1 MASRTSFTNVRIS
14 DSFGQLLI
22 IGDDSGITSSS
33 VQVFDAD
40 GTGSPLSLSTTKLTI
55 NDGANDFDIASH
67 DGTNGLKLGGTLV
80 TTSAGELNLL
90 DGLTAGAVT
99 ASKFVL
105 VDSNSDISGFRNIT
119 ATGTVQASDFTATGN
134 TTIGNASSDTV
145 AFNATLTTDIIFE
158 GSSADANELTLT
170 AGNPTGD
177 RTVTLPNATD
187 TLVGKATTDTL
198 TNKSID
204 IDNNTLTNVEVDNLK
219 SGVLDTDISSVSGS
233 DDTLASAKA
242 VKTYVDAQ
250 VTLQDLDATT
260 DSGTIAIDLDSETLT
275 IAGGEGIDTSA
286 SSNTITISVE
296 DASETNKGSA
306 TFDGTDFTVS
316 SADVTLNVERVQDIV
331 DGLSTAGEGIDI
343 TYDDSAG
350 TLTFAGE
357 DASTSNKGI
366 ASFSSDNF
374 AVSSGAVTIK
384 NDGVILATETTGDYV
399 QNITGGTGIDSTGAT
414 SGENIAHTLSIDL
427 NELTT
432 ETTIADADFI
442 AMVDATDSAS
452 GKITFENLEDAIFA
466 SVSGDLAI
474 AEDGTAT
481 IQANSV
487 ALSTDTTGN
496 YIAGISGTSNEIEV
510 SGSGSEGATATIG
523 LPDDVTIAGNLTVNG
538 TTTTIDTTN
547 LVVEDPLIKLAKN
560 NNSADSVDIGFYG
573 LYDTSGS
580 TDLYAGLFRDAN
592 DSGKFKLFKD
602 LQAEPTTTV
611 NVSGTGYAT
620 GTLVANVEGNV
631 TGTVQTASQTNI
643 TSVGTL
649 GAGAISSGFGNIDIG
664 ASNLTATGTISLGG
678 TSFNDNDISNI
689 GDISAD
695 SISSDGSTFN
705 IAMDDNQA
713 SSFSIKESSNSYITI
728 DTTNSSEKIQFHK
741 ALDIDSTSDFGS
753 NAMTNVN
760 IDSGA
765 IDGATIATSDVTV
778 GSGKTLDVSG
788 GTLTLANDQISG
800 DKVSGGTIGTTTIT
814 ALAGNLSLGD
824 NDITNVGDIN
834 VDSVSSDDGSGF
846 DLLLDDNKAT
856 ALEIKESTNAYL
868 TFVTTNS
875 GEKITLGKKLEAGS
889 VEIEGSAFDID
900 GGTIDGTDVTV
911 GSGKTLDV
919 SAGTLTL
926 ANDQISGDKVT
937 GGTIGS
943 VTITALAGALSL
955 GDNAIT
961 NVGDVALDSISADSN
976 TMDITLTDNQ
986 ATALEI
992 KESTNSYLTFVTTD
1006 SAEKITL
1013 GKKLEA
1019 GSVEIEG
1026 SAFDING
1033 GNIDGATIA
1042 TSDITVGSGKTLDVS
1057 GGTLTLANDQ
1067 ISGDKVSGGT
1077 IGTTTITA
1085 LAGALSLG
1093 DNAITNVG
1101 DIALDTI
1108 SSDAGTSIGITLGT
1122 DAGDDL
1128 IVGTDKFV
1136 VEGDTHRVGIGTATP
1151 DGSDWNGSA
1160 GLLHLYQNDTNG
1172 GIFKVESSNTTAV
1185 FSAGN
1190 NQLQAG
1196 TVDSQPFKF
1205 YTGGT
1210 LRMTIDTSGNI
1221 GATTGTN
1228 IFNAS
1233 DERLKKNIS
1242 SLSNSLDIIEK
1253 LNPVKFNWIDDFVES
1268 ENDKTLYGFI
1278 AQEVQDVFPDAVE
1291 SFTSPDKDGNPTN
1304 LIVGDKTIDKA
1315 LTVREKFLVPL
1326 LTKAIQELS
1335 EQNKSL
1341 KERITALENA

>member
-22 IGDDSGITSSS
+22 VGDDSGITSSS
-33 VQVFDAD
+33 VQIFDAD
-40 GTGSPLSLSTTKLTI
+40 GTGSPLSLSTTQLTI

-80 TTSAGELNLL
+80 TTSASELNLL
-90 DGLTAGAVT
+90 DGLTAGTVT

-119 ATGTVQASDFTATGN
+119 ATGTIQASDFTATGN

-158 GSSADANELTLT
+158 GSSADANELTLS
-170 AGNPTGD
+170 AGNPSGD
-177 RTVTLPNATD
+177 RTVTLPDATD

-204 IDNNTLTNVEVDNLK
+204 VDNNTVTNIEVDNLK

-242 VKTYVDAQ
+242 IKTYVDSQ
-250 VTLQDLDATT
+250 VTAQDLDATT

-275 IAGGEGIDTSA
+275 IAGGEGIDTSG
-286 SSNTITISVE
+286 STNTITIAGE
-296 DASETNKGSA
+296 DASTSNKGIAS
-306 TFDGTDFTVS
+306 FSSSHFTVS
-316 SADVTLNVERVQDIV
+316 SGSVSIATDSIDDTLIDFGTGTNQVNTDDLPEGSSNLYLTNERIDDRV
-331 DGLSTAGEGIDI
+331 DALATAGEGIDI

-374 AVSSGAVTIK
+374 DVSSGAVTIK
-384 NDGVILATETTGDYV
+384 NDGVILATETTGDFV

-432 ETTIADADFI
+432 ETTIADDDFI
-442 AMVDATDSAS
+442 AMVDATDSGS

-466 SVSGDLAI
+466 SVSGDVLI
-474 AEDGTAT
+474 AEDGTST

-487 ALSTDTTGN
+487 ALGTDTTGN
-496 YIAGISGTSNEIEV
+496 YVSAISGTSNEIEV
-510 SGSGSEGATATIG
+510 SGSGSETATVTIG
-523 LPDDVTIAGNLTVNG
+523 LPDDVTITGNLTVNG

-592 DSGKFKLFKD
+592 DSGKFKLFVD

-620 GTLVANVEGNV
+620 GTLVANLEGNV
-631 TGTVQTASQTNI
+631 TGTIQTASQTNI

-664 ASNLTATGTISLGG
+664 SSNLTATGTISLGG
-678 TSFNDNDISNI
+678 TSFNDNNITNVGSISL
-689 GDISAD
+689 D
-695 SISSDGSTFN
+695 SIESDGST
-705 IAMDDNQA
+705 IEVSLDDNQA
-713 SSFSIKESSNSYITI
+713 GAFSVKESSNSYITI
-728 DTTNSSEKIQFHK
+728 DTSNSSEKIQFHK
-741 ALDIDSTSDFGS
+741 ALDIDATSDFGS

-760 IDSGA
+760 IDSGS
-765 IDGATIATSDVTV
+765 IDGATIATSDITV
-778 GSGKTLDVSG
+778 GTGKTLDVSG

-814 ALAGNLSLGD
+814 ALAGDLSLGD
-824 NDITNVGDIN
+824 NAITNVGD
-834 VDSVSSDDGSGF
+834 VSLDSISA
-846 DLLLDDNKAT
+846 DNNTMDITLTDNQAT
-856 ALEIKESTNAYL
+856 ALEIKESTNVYL

-926 ANDQISGDKVT
+926 ANDQISGDKVS

-943 VTITALAGALSL
+943 ITITALAGDLSL
-955 GDNAIT
+955 GDNDIS
-961 NVGDVALDSISADSN
+961 NVGDISADSISSDGSTLN
-976 TMDITLTDNQ
+976 IAMDDNQ
-986 ATALEI
+986 ASAFSI
-992 KESTNSYLTFVTTD
+992 KESTNSYLTIDTTN
-1006 SAEKITL
+1006 SSEKIQVHQAL
-1013 GKKLEA
+1013 DIDA
-1019 GSVEIEG
+1019 VSDFGSNAMTNV
-1026 SAFDING
+1026 
-1033 GNIDGATIA
+1033 NIDSGDIA
-1042 TSDITVGSGKTLDVS
+1042 TAVTVGGSDTITEFVQDIAGGMFSGNTETGITATYQD
-1057 GGTLTLANDQ
+1057 GDNNIDLAINASQ
-1067 ISGDKVSGGT
+1067 TT
-1077 IGTTTITA
+1077 ITSLLATDIVIGEDAQTKIDFETANEIHFDADNAERLVIAGGTTTTYQPIHFSGADAVTQIVFTDSSHPANVFSIVSAEYSGGGGNKNKFKALNSTAISFETGGAERLLIDQSDAITIGQGMNF
-1085 LAGALSLG
+1085 GALHTDVTTGTGATEVFDVSDVAPANSTG
-1093 DNAITNVG
+1093 DGIYLFNIVRRG
-1101 DIALDTI
+1101 GSY
-1108 SSDAGTSIGITLGT
+1108 SSR
-1122 DAGDDL
+1122 
-1128 IVGTDKFV
+1128 F
-1136 VEGDTHRVGIGTATP
+1136 VGIFGV
-1151 DGSDWNGSA
+1151 D
-1160 GLLHLYQNDTNG
+1160 NG
-1172 GIFKVESSNTTAV
+1172 GIALINTIE
-1185 FSAGN
+1185 N
-1190 NQLQAG
+1190 NDFTISVSG
-1196 TVDSQPFKF
+1196 MS
-1205 YTGGT
+1205 
-1210 LRMTIDTSGNI
+1210 LR
-1221 GATTGTN
+1221 ATTG
-1228 IFNAS
+1228 
-1233 DERLKKNIS
+1233 S
-1242 SLSNSLDIIEK
+1242 S
-1253 LNPVKFNWIDDFVES
+1253 IDCTATFQP
-1268 ENDKTLYGFI
+1268 LAI
-1278 AQEVQDVFPDAVE
+1278 
-1291 SFTSPDKDGNPTN
+1291 
-1304 LIVGDKTIDKA
+1304 GD
-1315 LTVREKFLVPL
+1315 
-1326 LTKAIQELS
+1326 
-1335 EQNKSL
+1335 
-1341 KERITALENA
+1341 

>member
-90 DGLTAGAVT
+90 DGLTAGAVI
-99 ASKFVL
+99 
-105 VDSNSDISGFRNIT
+105 DSNSDISGFRNIT